1 LQINHENLFKQA
13 NFMLNHSEMTY
24 ANVLSDTWSS
34 LREGVKHGVHPF
46 HTPVLAT
53 VFGQDPDI
61 RTVVL
66 RHAHE
71 KQRQLICHTDVRSPK
86 VSMMQKNHRVAWLF
100 YDREAKVQ
108 LRLYGEVSVHSAD
121 TIAAAHWENCTQSSR
136 RCYLAP
142 GAPGV
147 VLAGHGERSSD
158 ANEGFDNFAVIS
170 CEVSAI
176 DWLFLRASGH
186 LRARFD
192 WNNDHWDGKWV
203 AP

>member
-1 LQINHENLFKQA
+1 
-13 NFMLNHSEMTY
+13 MLDHSEMTY
-24 ANVLSDTWSS
+24 ANVLSDIWSS

-53 VFGQDPDI
+53 AFEQDPDI

-66 RHAHE
+66 RHADE

-86 VSMMQKNHRVAWLF
+86 VSMLQRNLHVAWLF
-100 YDREAKVQ
+100 YDRETKVQ
-108 LRLYGEVSVHSAD
+108 LRLYGEVSVHCAD
-121 TIAAAHWENCTQSSR
+121 TIAAAHWEKCTQSSR

-142 GAPGV
+142 GAPGM
-147 VLAGHGERSSD
+147 VLAEHGERLSD
-158 ANEGFDNFAVIS
+158 LNDGFDNFAVIS

-186 LRARFD
+186 LRASIQFKSSKASGINPKFIP
-192 WNNDHWDGKWV
+192 WLKKLPVGW
-203 AP
+203 